1 MLIKFDDAEKFT
13 FLICRGSAVRFYI
26 RNLHTLLDNPIF
38 FLSKIL
44 PSSFSALLASLLRVE
59 WSWSGFSRTSIL
71 PGTLPCRD
79 RKTDFWIEAVSI
91 GYSLR
96 LQERR
101 RYILLQ
107 LISNRKKSLEF
118 FVITKDRHRVC
129 FFRVEQKVL

>member
-26 RNLHTLLDNPIF
+26 RNLHTLLDKPIF

-44 PSSFSALLASLLRVE
+44 PSAFSALLVSLLSPE
-59 WSWSGFSRTSIL
+59 MSGSRFSRTSIL

-79 RKTDFWIEAVSI
+79 RQIDFRTEAASI
-91 GYSLR
+91 GYALR

-101 RYILLQ
+101 RYVLLQ
-107 LISNRKKSLEF
+107 LMPDDKKIFEF
-118 FVITKDRHRVC
+118 FIITKDGSRVP